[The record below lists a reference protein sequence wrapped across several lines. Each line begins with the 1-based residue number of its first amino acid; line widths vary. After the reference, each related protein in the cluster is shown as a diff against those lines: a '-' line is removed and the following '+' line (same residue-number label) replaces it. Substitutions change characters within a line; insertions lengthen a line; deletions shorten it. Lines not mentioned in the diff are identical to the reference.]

1 MKIMLFF
8 VLLSSKLKKINND
21 IQQKIQ
27 EILIIKR
34 LCLVDLSNQI
44 QAPCPFWV
52 NSCKDK

>member
-8 VLLSSKLKKINND
+8 CPTQFQTKKINND